1 MYASMQGLDWYA
13 SKMKVDEDG
22 DVACDFLNADPPL
35 PPPDPKQQ
43 DQLPP
48 QTKEARVEV
57 LMVNEGN
64 VVLGR

>member
-1 MYASMQGLDWYA
+1 
-13 SKMKVDEDG
+13 MKVDEDG